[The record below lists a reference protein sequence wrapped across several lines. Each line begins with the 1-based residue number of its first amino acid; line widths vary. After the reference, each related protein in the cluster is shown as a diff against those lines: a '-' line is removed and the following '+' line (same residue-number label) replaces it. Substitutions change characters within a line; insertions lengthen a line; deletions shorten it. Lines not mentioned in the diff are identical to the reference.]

1 MSKITPEELERLNEY
16 SKILREAR
24 NLIADIEIQ
33 SARLKIK
40 KESALFNA
48 EQALNDLRKTQEE
61 IHNAYGN
68 VLIDLETGEI
78 KGEDGNTEN

>member
-40 KESALFNA
+40 KESAIFNA

-61 IHNAYGN
+61 IHNTYGN

-78 KGEDGNTEN
+78 KADNDNT